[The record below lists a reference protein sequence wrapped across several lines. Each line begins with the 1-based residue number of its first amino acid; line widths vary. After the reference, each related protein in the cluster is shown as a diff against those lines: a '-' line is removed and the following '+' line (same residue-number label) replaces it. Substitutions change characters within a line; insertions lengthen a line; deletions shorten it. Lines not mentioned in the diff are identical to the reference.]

1 MSVTMEMWEFVVK
14 AFLEWKRFEINEF
27 GPQTVYLSPS
37 EIKKLSATD
46 FRAWCE
52 NYRNKYLAE
61 RVHQCEKLSIAFED
75 LRGTLKQE
83 ESIVIVDG
91 LIRLCD
97 EVKRLI
103 GIEIDSVS
111 DCMVEIKNHTETF
124 DPIRRVGEVEEEIR
138 KLMGN
143 FKTGFDHMEELG
155 FPPPEET

>member
-1 MSVTMEMWEFVVK
+1 MSVTMEMWGFVIE

-37 EIKKLSATD
+37 EVKKLSSTD

-52 NYRNKYLAE
+52 NYRNKFLAE
-61 RVHQCEKLSIAFED
+61 RMQKCEKLSIALDD
-75 LRGTLKQE
+75 LKGTIKRE
-83 ESIVIVDG
+83 EVSVIVDG

-103 GIEIDSVS
+103 RMEIDSVS

-124 DPIRRVGEVEEEIR
+124 DPIRKVGEVEEEIR
-138 KLMGN
+138 KQMAN

>member
-1 MSVTMEMWEFVVK
+1 MSVTMEMWGFVIE

-37 EIKKLSATD
+37 EVKKLSSTD

-52 NYRNKYLAE
+52 NYRNKFLAE
-61 RVHQCEKLSIAFED
+61 RMQKCEKLSIALDD
-75 LRGTLKQE
+75 LKGTIKRE
-83 ESIVIVDG
+83 EVSVIVDG

-103 GIEIDSVS
+103 RMEIDSVS

-124 DPIRRVGEVEEEIR
+124 DPIRKVGEVEEEIR
-138 KLMGN
+138 KQMAN
-143 FKTGFDHMEELG
+143 FKTGFDHMEGLG